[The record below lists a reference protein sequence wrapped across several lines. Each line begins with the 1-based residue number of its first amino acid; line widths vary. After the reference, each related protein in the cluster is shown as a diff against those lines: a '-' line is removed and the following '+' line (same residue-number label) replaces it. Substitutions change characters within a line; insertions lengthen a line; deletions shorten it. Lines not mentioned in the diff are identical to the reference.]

1 MVEKRNVVAEAG
13 CTSGCDIH
21 HLDGV
26 RFLDSPH
33 LPYLDSLD
41 WVPFSSLFVSEV
53 APELVDCTRI
63 TNYHLPDVEQIDSKG
78 KV

>member
-1 MVEKRNVVAEAG
+1 MCMRAY
-13 CTSGCDIH
+13 I
-21 HLDGV
+21 
-26 RFLDSPH
+26 R
-33 LPYLDSLD
+33 
-41 WVPFSSLFVSEV
+41 VPFSSLFVSEV